1 MKVFFKIFTFI
12 SISFVLTACVISENE
27 RLSLAHTED
36 NGKWFLLKKSG
47 ISNKAQHTK
56 HARIFGKYVKGYNYY
71 VLKGID
77 KVQSTAMDGGGYF
90 IGKDEKPTESPIGYE
105 LKLFDRP
112 LIDPPRKTSYCSGVS
127 FTAFVEALNMIFP
140 DSVDRLDSVR
150 YEAMR
155 MQELDGS
162 RREDGIKYW
171 GHWNADGFG
180 SHFAL
185 VQYSKMGKVVKP
197 KNARPGDFVNIS
209 WKSGLGHSVIFLGW
223 YIDKDEEKYIV
234 YWSSQRGTNGI
245 GDQVVNL
252 KKVKY
257 VKIVRLSRPEN
268 LFDFDI
274 TTPVDMSVPGDEVG
288 L

>member
-1 MKVFFKIFTFI
+1 MKGLFKIFLFI
-12 SISFVLTACVISENE
+12 SISLVLTACVISEND
-27 RLSLAHTED
+27 RLSLTPTED
-36 NGKWFLLKKSG
+36 NGKWFILKKSD
-47 ISNKAQHTK
+47 ISHKAQHTK
-56 HARIFGKYVKGYNYY
+56 HAKTFGKYVKGYNYY

-90 IGKDEKPTESPIGYE
+90 TGKDEKPTESPIGYK
-105 LKLFDRP
+105 LKLFDKP
-112 LIDPPRKTSYCSGVS
+112 LIDPPRKTSYCSGAS
-127 FTAFVEALNMIFP
+127 FTALIEALNMIFP
-140 DSVDRLDSVR
+140 DGVDRLDSVR

-155 MQELDGS
+155 MQEPDGG

-185 VQYSKMGKVVKP
+185 VQYSKMGEALKP
-197 KNARPGDFVNIS
+197 QNARPGDFVNIS

-223 YIDKDEEKYIV
+223 YIDKNKEKYIV
-234 YWSSQRGTNGI
+234 YWSSQRSTNGI

-257 VKIVRLSRPEN
+257 VKIVRLTHPEN

-274 TTPVDMSVPGDEVG
+274 TTTVDMSIPGDEVE